1 MNFKNYPWQTGF
13 LTRCRHKAKEEC
25 TMLVAEE
32 NRQKNRFTAQG
43 EITLRGQRIP
53 YHTVCEDNFIIGSD
67 GEPAGSVFT
76 YAYFRS
82 DVEHPERR
90 PILFGFNGGPGSA
103 SLWLHLGLLG
113 PRRISIPE
121 ELALSPTPPYELE
134 DNPNCLLDMC
144 DIVLV
149 DPVGC
154 GLGRLF
160 KEDEQDKIFG
170 FNQDAN
176 VLAKF
181 MGAWLTRYGRLNSPL
196 FLFGE
201 SYGTGR
207 VALLLA
213 ELFGAGGVDDNPMGI
228 SVNGAIFLG
237 CYFFANLPVEQTALY
252 MSSMAAANWYHNR
265 EGKPD
270 LETFFEEAHR
280 FTADEYMPAIF
291 RGDELSEAE
300 RERVIERMSYFT
312 GLKPEFLRRHRLQV
326 DIRDFLANLL
336 DDSNEAIGMYDG
348 RYKWK
353 KEANVKPVSITGDDP
368 ASSRYTPAFLA
379 GFQLLRK
386 ELNIGFDR
394 VIRSSTQHVSHNWI
408 RDLKLWPSDALA
420 AAMHRNPNLKA
431 FFMSGKYDLCTTAG
445 IARYLASHSN
455 LDPARVQFATYPS
468 GHMAYIG
475 RESARQL
482 AEDMRAFYASTLR

>member
-1 MNFKNYPWQTGF
+1 
-13 LTRCRHKAKEEC
+13 
-25 TMLVAEE
+25 MLMAEE
-32 NRQKNRFTAQG
+32 NCKKNCFTSESKIMIHG
-43 EITLRGQRIP
+43 ECIP
-53 YHTVCEDNFIIGSD
+53 YHTVCEDNFIIDND
-67 GEPAGSVFT
+67 GQPVGSVFT

-82 DVEHPERR
+82 DVEHPECR

-113 PRRISIPE
+113 PRRISIPN
-121 ELALSPTPPYELE
+121 ELTVSTTPPYELE
-134 DNPNCLLDMC
+134 DNPNCLIDMC

-160 KEDEQDKIFG
+160 KEDEKSKLFG

-176 VLAKF
+176 VLAKV
-181 MGAWLTRYGRLNSPL
+181 MGAWLTRYNRLNSPI

-228 SVNGAIFLG
+228 SVNGVIFLG
-237 CYFFANLPVEQTALY
+237 CYFFANLPIEQTALN
-252 MSSMAAANWYHNR
+252 MSSMAAANWYHNP

-280 FTADEYMPAIF
+280 FTADEYLPAIF
-291 RGDELSEAE
+291 RGDELTEEE
-300 RERVIERMSYFT
+300 RERVILRMAYYT
-312 GLKPEFLRRHRLQV
+312 GLKPEFLRRHRMRV
-326 DIRDFLANLL
+326 DIRDFLSNLL
-336 DDSNEAIGMYDG
+336 DDNNEYIGMYDG

-353 KEANVKPVSITGDDP
+353 KEANVRANSITGDDP
-368 ASSRYTPAFLA
+368 AASRYTPAFLA

-386 ELNIGFDR
+386 ELNIDFDR
-394 VIRSSTQHVSHNWI
+394 VIRSSTQHVSENWI
-408 RDLKLWPSDALA
+408 RDLKLTPSDALS

-445 IARYLASHSN
+445 IARYLAFHSH

-475 RESARQL
+475 EDSAKQL
-482 AEDMRAFYASTLR
+482 AKDMRTFYASTLK